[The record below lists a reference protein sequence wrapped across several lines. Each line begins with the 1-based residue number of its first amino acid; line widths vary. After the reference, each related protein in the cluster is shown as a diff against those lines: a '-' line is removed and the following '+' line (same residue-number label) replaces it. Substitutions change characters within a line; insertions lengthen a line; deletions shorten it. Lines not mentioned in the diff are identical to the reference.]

1 MQARITKSF
10 IDKLKPGEK
19 DVFVYDTELKGFGL
33 KVTPKGKKTFFVQYR
48 LGGRETYAKR
58 KSLGAYGTIS
68 PDEARRDAK
77 GYLGDVARGIDFV
90 QKEKDKRADITLSKL
105 CDEYLKEG
113 CAHKKGSTLATDRG
127 RIDRHIKPLLGNK
140 MIKEISKG
148 DVQKFMNDVASGKT
162 AKSVKTK
169 KYGLARVTGGKGTA
183 TRTIGLLGGIF
194 SYSID
199 QEYLKENPVHGVKR
213 FKDKVFERFLS
224 EKEFNK
230 LGDALREAEND
241 GTNPNAIA
249 IIRLLILTGCRFSE
263 ISTLK
268 WKYIDEQFGYLRLP
282 DSKTGQKLVPIGR
295 TTIELLNNLPHTN
308 ESEYVFPATNNLKK
322 TYQGAPKI
330 WRNKIRKLAEIDDVR
345 IHDLRH
351 SFASVSAGGGD
362 SLLVIGKILG
372 HKDIKT
378 TKRYAHLSDNPLKN
392 TVERISNEISDF
404 MKSKE
409 D

>member
-58 KSLGAYGTIS
+58 KTLGVYGTIS

-77 GYLGDVARGIDFV
+77 GYLGDIARGIDFV
-90 QKEKDKRADITLSKL
+90 QKERDKRADITLSKL

-113 CAHKKGSTLATDRG
+113 CSLKKSSTLATDKG
-127 RIDRHIKPLLGNK
+127 RIERHIKPVLGKK
-140 MIKEISKG
+140 MIKVITKS

-162 AKSVKTK
+162 AKVVKTK
-169 KYGLARVTGGKGTA
+169 KHGLARVTGGKGTA
-183 TRTIGLLGGIF
+183 TRTLGLLGGIF
-194 SYSID
+194 SYAID
-199 QEYLKENPVHGVKR
+199 QGYLQDNPIRGVKR
-213 FKDKVFERFLS
+213 FKDKIFERFLS
-224 EKEFNK
+224 EKEFKK
-230 LGDALREAEND
+230 LGDVLREAEND

-249 IIRLLILTGCRFSE
+249 IIRLLILTGCRLSE

-268 WKYIDEQFGYLRLP
+268 WKYIDEQYGYLRLP
-282 DSKTGQKLVPIGR
+282 DSKTGQKLVPIGNAP
-295 TTIELLNNLPHTN
+295 IELLKIIPSTKG
-308 ESEYVFPATNNLKK
+308 SEYLFPATNSLRK
-322 TYQGAPKI
+322 TYQGASKI
-330 WRNKIRKLAEIDDVR
+330 WRSKIRKLAGLDDVR
-345 IHDLRH
+345 MQDLRH

-372 HKDIKT
+372 HKDVKT
-378 TKRYAHLSDNPLKN
+378 TKRYTHLADGPLRSTVDRISSKIERSLSD
-392 TVERISNEISDF
+392 E
-404 MKSKE
+404 
-409 D
+409 